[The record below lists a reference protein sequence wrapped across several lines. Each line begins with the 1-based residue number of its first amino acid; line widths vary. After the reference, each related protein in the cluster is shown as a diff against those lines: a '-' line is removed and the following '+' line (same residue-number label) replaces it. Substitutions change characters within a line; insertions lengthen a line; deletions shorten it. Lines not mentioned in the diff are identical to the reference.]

1 LRLSLFAHTSD
12 VVAPSPDSSV
22 TSKRTSFAHRQRRRR
37 RYRVPCDAI
46 AGLRTSGFR
55 PAREPGGLS
64 LGLSI
69 FPGRAVQCAGASR
82 GRRGARVVRIGMP
95 PWLVSVWAWVGETV
109 VVRSRGAA
117 SGTPGDRDQLLS
129 VHVEPAVGV
138 ACRTCSAASLRPP
151 RRRSRLD
158 RPSQPVATTI
168 GALYEASFTPRAS
181 RYSDG
186 AQNPS
191 MATLERSLSATRS
204 RRSSSQVPS
213 WLSRSRAFS
222 RGP

>member
-1 LRLSLFAHTSD
+1 MLKLGE
-12 VVAPSPDSSV
+12 
-22 TSKRTSFAHRQRRRR
+22 
-37 RYRVPCDAI
+37 YRVPCDAI
-46 AGLRTSGFR
+46 AGLRISGFR

-82 GRRGARVVRIGMP
+82 GSRGARVVRIGCLLG
-95 PWLVSVWAWVGETV
+95 WFRFGLGLVRRW

-117 SGTPGDRDQLLS
+117 SGTPGDRDHLLS

-138 ACRTCSAASLRPP
+138 ARRTCSAASLRPP

-168 GALYEASFTPRAS
+168 GALYEAPFTPRAS

-191 MATLERSLSATRS
+191 ITTLERSLSATRS